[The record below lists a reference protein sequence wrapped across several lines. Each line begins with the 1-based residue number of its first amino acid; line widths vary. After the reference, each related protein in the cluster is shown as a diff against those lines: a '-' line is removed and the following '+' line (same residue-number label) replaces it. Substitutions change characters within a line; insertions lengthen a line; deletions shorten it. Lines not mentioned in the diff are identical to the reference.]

1 MERNGIGSRITGDNY
16 RDYKKYLEIQK
27 MNSGSNYI
35 FLNNNAKNINNNNL
49 NINNNSNFNNNNNAN
64 INNTINNKNINK
76 INNDNQSNKSNPM
89 NITTNS
95 TNSRVPFVY
104 IPMNRPPSS
113 DITKKNNINMEEE
126 NQLLYQNNNKT
137 LNPNSNYSNLN
148 YIDNL
153 DDNKNTFFDENGGE
167 KITNSQILSEIKNLK
182 MILSKTMKNQT
193 EAQNKIMEYDKI
205 INEQENIIRLNNLK
219 LNEHDNKLTE
229 ILLSFNNYLQLNEKT
244 SMIIN
249 DAQKKMDNFVKNS
262 DFIDLKS
269 TMYNLNKENENK
281 LVELNSL
288 CGDLDNK
295 MTEMGKENES
305 YQKFTLEKMKQIQK
319 DSMETRL
326 QQQNELIKMEEAKDN
341 RINAQFSQLKNLI
354 SINDKNIKEEQEYR
368 KTMINDLRNEILN
381 IFAEK
386 DDQINKLEKNQLETE
401 KNLISLNKD
410 YIQSFNEL
418 ISKNN
423 EKYNYELKSIRSLI
437 ESGLT
442 KVDIKMEKDL
452 KTYEENLTILKS
464 NILEQKTNIAN
475 LDTFIKESI
484 NEIENKMELSK
495 GTNNDYFNKFDLL
508 STNFKQFMEESL
520 NIINSKTKEVDDNL
534 KKLIGDEIQKVND
547 KFKINTEQNEKH
559 FNDIDE
565 KLNEM
570 KEQLITIIRAGKFD
584 DLKNITKGTENNIN
598 IQNSPNKIL
607 IQDFVQKICDEN
619 IQTLKLTFNDY
630 QQELLNNMN
639 AKNEEAKAKFAL
651 EQKENMKKIEEIY
664 NKKIDEVNEKR
675 MKSVLEKEEIRDGKV
690 QEYIVESELR
700 ITKNYDKRIKSIEED
715 LESLTIK
722 VGLGP

>member
-1 MERNGIGSRITGDNY
+1 MSSKITGDDY

-27 MNSGSNYI
+27 MNSRTNNI
-35 FLNNNAKNINNNNL
+35 FENNNTNNLINNNVANL
-49 NINNNSNFNNNNNAN
+49 INNGNMNNRNGIRTNE
-64 INNTINNKNINK
+64 
-76 INNDNQSNKSNPM
+76 NQTNQNNPM

-113 DITKKNNINMEEE
+113 DLIKKNNINMEEE
-126 NQLLYQNNNKT
+126 NKIYQNNNGNNNNNKT
-137 LNPNSNYSNLN
+137 LNPNLN
-148 YIDNL
+148 YIDDL
-153 DDNKNTFFDENGGE
+153 DENKKVLIDENNLG
-167 KITNSQILSEIKNLK
+167 NVSSNQILNEINNLK
-182 MILSKTMKNQT
+182 MILTRTMKNQT
-193 EAQNKIMEYDKI
+193 ETQNKIMEYDKI

-249 DAQKKMDNFVKNS
+249 DSQKKMDNFVKGT
-262 DFIDLKS
+262 DFIDFKS
-269 TMYNLNKENENK
+269 TMYTLNKENENK
-281 LVELNSL
+281 INELTTL
-288 CGDLDNK
+288 CGDLDNR
-295 MTEMGKENES
+295 MTEMGKENEG

-326 QQQNELIKMEEAKDN
+326 QQQNELIKMEDAKDN

-354 SINDKNIKEEQEYR
+354 SINDKNIKEEQEFR

-386 DDQINKLEKNQLETE
+386 DDQLSKLERNQLETE

-418 ISKNN
+418 INKNN

-437 ESGLT
+437 EAGLT

-484 NEIENKMELSK
+484 NDIENKMELAK
-495 GTNNDYFNKFDLL
+495 GTSNDYFSKFDLL
-508 STNFKQFMEESL
+508 SSSFKQFMEESL
-520 NIINSKTKEVDDNL
+520 NIINTKTKEVNDNL
-534 KKLIGDEIQKVND
+534 NKLLNEEVQKLDD
-547 KFKINTEQNEKH
+547 KFKTNADQNEKH

-565 KLNEM
+565 KVIEM
-570 KEQLITIIRAGKFD
+570 KEQLITIIKAGKFD
-584 DLKNITKGTENNIN
+584 DFKNITNGNVNDIN
-598 IQNSPNKIL
+598 IKNSPNKIL
-607 IQDFVQKICDEN
+607 IQEFVQKICDEN
-619 IQTLKLTFNDY
+619 IQTLKVIFNEY
-630 QQELLNNMN
+630 EQELLNNMN
-639 AKNEEAKAKFAL
+639 TKNEEIKAKFSL
-651 EQKENMKKIEEIY
+651 EQKDNMKKIEDIFG
-664 NKKIDEVNEKR
+664 KRIDEVNEKI
-675 MKSVLEKEEIRDGKV
+675 MKDIKEKEEIRDGKV

-700 ITKNYDKRIKSIEED
+700 ITKKYDNIIKSIQED
-715 LESLTIK
+715 LESITIK
-722 VGLGP
+722 IGLGP

>member
-1 MERNGIGSRITGDNY
+1 MSSKITGDDY

-27 MNSGSNYI
+27 MNSRTNNI
-35 FLNNNAKNINNNNL
+35 FENNNTNNLINNNVANL
-49 NINNNSNFNNNNNAN
+49 INNGNMNNRNGIRTNE
-64 INNTINNKNINK
+64 
-76 INNDNQSNKSNPM
+76 NQTNQNNPM

-113 DITKKNNINMEEE
+113 DLIKKNNINMEEE
-126 NQLLYQNNNKT
+126 NKIYQNNNGNNNNNKT
-137 LNPNSNYSNLN
+137 LNPNLN
-148 YIDNL
+148 YIDDL
-153 DDNKNTFFDENGGE
+153 DENKKALIDENNLG
-167 KITNSQILSEIKNLK
+167 NVSSNQILNEINNLK
-182 MILSKTMKNQT
+182 MILTRTMKNQT
-193 EAQNKIMEYDKI
+193 ETQNKIMEYDKI

-249 DAQKKMDNFVKNS
+249 DSQKKMDNFVKGT
-262 DFIDLKS
+262 DFIDFKS
-269 TMYNLNKENENK
+269 TMYTLNKENENK
-281 LVELNSL
+281 INELTTL
-288 CGDLDNK
+288 CGDLDNR
-295 MTEMGKENES
+295 MTEMGKENEG

-326 QQQNELIKMEEAKDN
+326 QQQNELIKMEDAKDN

-354 SINDKNIKEEQEYR
+354 SINDKNIKEEQEFR

-386 DDQINKLEKNQLETE
+386 DDQLSKLERNQLETE

-418 ISKNN
+418 INKNN

-437 ESGLT
+437 EAGLT

-484 NEIENKMELSK
+484 NDIENKMELAK
-495 GTNNDYFNKFDLL
+495 GTSNDYFSKFDLL
-508 STNFKQFMEESL
+508 SSSFKQFMEESL
-520 NIINSKTKEVDDNL
+520 NIINTKTKEVNDNL
-534 KKLIGDEIQKVND
+534 NKLLNEEVQKLED
-547 KFKINTEQNEKH
+547 KFKTNADQNEKH

-565 KLNEM
+565 KVIEM
-570 KEQLITIIRAGKFD
+570 KEQLITIIKAGKFD
-584 DLKNITKGTENNIN
+584 DFKNITNGNVNDIN
-598 IQNSPNKIL
+598 IKNSPNKIL
-607 IQDFVQKICDEN
+607 IQEFVQKICDEN
-619 IQTLKLTFNDY
+619 IQTLKVTFNEY
-630 QQELLNNMN
+630 EQELLNNMN
-639 AKNEEAKAKFAL
+639 TKNEEIKAKFSL
-651 EQKENMKKIEEIY
+651 EQKDNMKKIEDIFG
-664 NKKIDEVNEKR
+664 KRIDEVNEKI
-675 MKSVLEKEEIRDGKV
+675 MKDIKEKEEIRDGKV

-700 ITKNYDKRIKSIEED
+700 ITKKYDNIIKGIQED
-715 LESLTIK
+715 LESITIK
-722 VGLGP
+722 IGLGP

>member
-1 MERNGIGSRITGDNY
+1 MERNGISSRITGDNY

-27 MNSGSNYI
+27 MNSGNNM
-35 FLNNNAKNINNNNL
+35 FLNNNGNNINSNILNNN
-49 NINNNSNFNNNNNAN
+49 IN
-64 INNTINNKNINK
+64 NNTINNINNRNGNINE
-76 INNDNQSNKSNPM
+76 NQANQNNPM

-113 DITKKNNINMEEE
+113 DITKKNYINAEEE
-126 NQLLYQNNNKT
+126 NKNKIYQNNN
-137 LNPNSNYSNLN
+137 NGSNQYSNYNNENLN
-148 YIDNL
+148 E
-153 DDNKNTFFDENGGE
+153 NKKNVLDENNGGN
-167 KITNSQILSEIKNLK
+167 ITNNQILTEINNLK
-182 MILSKTMKNQT
+182 MILSRTLKNQT
-193 EAQNKIMEYDKI
+193 ETQNKIMEYDKI

-249 DAQKKMDNFVKNS
+249 DAQKKMDNFVKGN

-281 LVELNSL
+281 INELTSL
-288 CGDLDNK
+288 CGDLENK
-295 MTEMGKENES
+295 MTEMGKENEN

-326 QQQNELIKMEEAKDN
+326 QQQNELIKMEDAKDN

-354 SINDKNIKEEQEYR
+354 TINDKNIKEEQEYR

-381 IFAEK
+381 IFGEK
-386 DDQINKLEKNQLETE
+386 DDQISKLERNQLETE

-418 ISKNN
+418 INKNN

-437 ESGLT
+437 EAGLT

-452 KTYEENLTILKS
+452 KIYEENLTILKS

-475 LDTFIKESI
+475 LDTYIKESI
-484 NEIENKMELSK
+484 NDIENKMEMTK
-495 GTNNDYFNKFDLL
+495 GTNNDYFSKFDLL
-508 STNFKQFMEESL
+508 STSFKQFMEESL
-520 NIINSKTKEVDDNL
+520 NIINTKTKEVDDNL
-534 KKLIGDEIQKVND
+534 KKLLGEEINKIDEKI
-547 KFKINTEQNEKH
+547 KINSQQNEKH

-565 KLNEM
+565 KLVEM
-570 KEQLITIIRAGKFD
+570 KEQLIIIVKAGKFD
-584 DLKNITKGTENNIN
+584 DFKNITKANVDDINLQNNP
-598 IQNSPNKIL
+598 SKIL
-607 IQDFVQKICDEN
+607 IREFVQKVCDEN
-619 IQTLKLTFNDY
+619 INSLKITFNEY

-639 AKNEEAKAKFAL
+639 VKNEEAKGKFAL
-651 EQKENMKKIEEIY
+651 EQKENIKKIEELF
-664 NKKIDEVNEKR
+664 NKRLEEVNEKIN
-675 MKSVLEKEEIRDGKV
+675 KELKEKEEIKDGKI
-690 QEYIVESELR
+690 QEYIVETELR
-700 ITKNYDKRIKSIEED
+700 ITKKYDNIIKVIQED
-715 LESLTIK
+715 LENLTIK
-722 VGLGP
+722 IGLGA

>member
-1 MERNGIGSRITGDNY
+1 MERNGISSRITGDNY

-27 MNSGSNYI
+27 MNSGNNM
-35 FLNNNAKNINNNNL
+35 FLNNNGNNINSNILNNN
-49 NINNNSNFNNNNNAN
+49 IN
-64 INNTINNKNINK
+64 NNTINNINNRNGNINE
-76 INNDNQSNKSNPM
+76 NQANQNNPM

-113 DITKKNNINMEEE
+113 DITKKNYINLEEE
-126 NQLLYQNNNKT
+126 NKNKIYQNNN
-137 LNPNSNYSNLN
+137 NGSNQYSNYNNENLN
-148 YIDNL
+148 E
-153 DDNKNTFFDENGGE
+153 NKKNVLDENNGGNM
-167 KITNSQILSEIKNLK
+167 TNNQILTEINNLK
-182 MILSKTMKNQT
+182 MILSRTLKNQT
-193 EAQNKIMEYDKI
+193 ETQNKIMEYDKI

-249 DAQKKMDNFVKNS
+249 DAQKKMDNFVKGN

-281 LVELNSL
+281 INELTSL
-288 CGDLDNK
+288 CGDLENK
-295 MTEMGKENES
+295 MTEMGKENEN

-326 QQQNELIKMEEAKDN
+326 QQQNELIKMEDAKDN

-354 SINDKNIKEEQEYR
+354 TINEKNIKEEQEYR

-381 IFAEK
+381 IFGEK
-386 DDQINKLEKNQLETE
+386 DDQISKLERNQLETE

-418 ISKNN
+418 INKNN

-437 ESGLT
+437 EAGLT

-452 KTYEENLTILKS
+452 KIYEENLTILKS

-475 LDTFIKESI
+475 LDTYIKESI
-484 NEIENKMELSK
+484 NDIENKMEMTK
-495 GTNNDYFNKFDLL
+495 GTNNDYFSKFDLL
-508 STNFKQFMEESL
+508 SNSFKQFMEESL
-520 NIINSKTKEVDDNL
+520 NIINTKTKEVDDNL
-534 KKLIGDEIQKVND
+534 KKLLGEEINKIDEKI
-547 KFKINTEQNEKH
+547 KINSQQNEKR

-565 KLNEM
+565 KLVEM
-570 KEQLITIIRAGKFD
+570 KEQLIIIVKAGKFD
-584 DLKNITKGTENNIN
+584 DFKNITKANVDDINLQNNP
-598 IQNSPNKIL
+598 SKIL
-607 IQDFVQKICDEN
+607 IREFVQKVCDEN
-619 IQTLKLTFNDY
+619 INSLKITFNEY

-639 AKNEEAKAKFAL
+639 VKNEEAKGKFAL
-651 EQKENMKKIEEIY
+651 EQKENIKKIEELF
-664 NKKIDEVNEKR
+664 NKRLEEVNEKIN
-675 MKSVLEKEEIRDGKV
+675 KELKEKEEIKDGKI
-690 QEYIVESELR
+690 QEYIVETELR
-700 ITKNYDKRIKSIEED
+700 ITKKYDNIIKVIQED
-715 LESLTIK
+715 LENLTIK
-722 VGLGP
+722 IGLGA

>member
-1 MERNGIGSRITGDNY
+1 MGSRITGDNY

-27 MNSGSNYI
+27 MNSRTNNI
-35 FLNNNAKNINNNNL
+35 FGNDNTNNIINNNNL
-49 NINNNSNFNNNNNAN
+49 INNGNINNRNGNRASENQINQNQNN
-64 INNTINNKNINK
+64 
-76 INNDNQSNKSNPM
+76 NPM

-113 DITKKNNINMEEE
+113 DLTKKNNINFEEE
-126 NQLLYQNNNKT
+126 NKIYQNSNNNNSKT
-137 LNPNSNYSNLN
+137 LNPNLN
-148 YIDNL
+148 YNDNL
-153 DDNKNTFFDENGGE
+153 VENKKSFMDENNGGNNLGN
-167 KITNSQILSEIKNLK
+167 NSLGNNNNVSNNQILNEINNLK
-182 MILSKTMKNQT
+182 MILSRTMKNQT
-193 EAQNKIMEYDKI
+193 ETQNKIMEYDKI

-249 DAQKKMDNFVKNS
+249 DAQKKMDNFVKGS
-262 DFIDLKS
+262 DFVDLKS
-269 TMYNLNKENENK
+269 SVYNLNKENENK
-281 LVELNSL
+281 INELSSL
-288 CGDLDNK
+288 CGDLENK
-295 MTEMGKENES
+295 MTEMRKENES

-326 QQQNELIKMEEAKDN
+326 QQQNELIKMEDAKDN

-386 DDQINKLEKNQLETE
+386 DDQLSKLERNQLETE

-418 ISKNN
+418 INKNN

-437 ESGLT
+437 EAGLT

-475 LDTFIKESI
+475 LDTFLKESI
-484 NEIENKMELSK
+484 NDIENKMEMSK

-508 STNFKQFMEESL
+508 SNSFKQFMEESL
-520 NIINSKTKEVDDNL
+520 NIINTKTKEVDDNL
-534 KKLIGDEIQKVND
+534 KKLIGEEINKLDD
-547 KFKINTEQNEKH
+547 KFKKNSEQNEKH

-565 KLNEM
+565 KIVEM
-570 KEQLITIIRAGKFD
+570 KDQLITIIKAGKFD
-584 DLKNITKGTENNIN
+584 DIKNIKGDVNDIN
-598 IQNSPNKIL
+598 ISNNPNKIL
-607 IQDFVQKICDEN
+607 IQEFVQKICDEN
-619 IQTLKLTFNDY
+619 IEALKVTFNGY

-639 AKNEEAKAKFAL
+639 VKNEETKAKFAL
-651 EQKENMKKIEEIY
+651 EQKDSMNKLEEIFG
-664 NKKIDEVNEKR
+664 KKVDEVHEKL
-675 MKSVLEKEEIRDGKV
+675 MKDIREKEEIKDGKI

-700 ITKNYDKRIKSIEED
+700 VTQKYDNIIRTIKED

-722 VGLGP
+722 IGLGP

>member
-1 MERNGIGSRITGDNY
+1 MSSKITGDDY

-27 MNSGSNYI
+27 MNSRT
-35 FLNNNAKNINNNNL
+35 NNLINNNVANL
-49 NINNNSNFNNNNNAN
+49 INNGNMNNRNGIRTNE
-64 INNTINNKNINK
+64 
-76 INNDNQSNKSNPM
+76 NQTNQNNPM

-113 DITKKNNINMEEE
+113 DLIKKNNINMEEE
-126 NQLLYQNNNKT
+126 NKIYQNNNGNNNNNKT
-137 LNPNSNYSNLN
+137 LNPNLN
-148 YIDNL
+148 YIDDL
-153 DDNKNTFFDENGGE
+153 DENKKALIDENNLG
-167 KITNSQILSEIKNLK
+167 NVSSNQILNEINNLK
-182 MILSKTMKNQT
+182 MILTRTMKNQT
-193 EAQNKIMEYDKI
+193 ETQNKIMEYDKI

-249 DAQKKMDNFVKNS
+249 DSQKKMDNFVKGT
-262 DFIDLKS
+262 DFIDFKS
-269 TMYNLNKENENK
+269 TMYTLNKENENK
-281 LVELNSL
+281 INELTTL
-288 CGDLDNK
+288 CGDLDNR
-295 MTEMGKENES
+295 MTEMGKENEG

-326 QQQNELIKMEEAKDN
+326 QQQNELIKMEDAKDN

-354 SINDKNIKEEQEYR
+354 SINDKNIKEEQEFR

-386 DDQINKLEKNQLETE
+386 DDQLSKLERNQLETE

-418 ISKNN
+418 INKNN

-437 ESGLT
+437 EAGLT

-484 NEIENKMELSK
+484 NDIENKMELAK
-495 GTNNDYFNKFDLL
+495 GTSNDYFSKFDLL
-508 STNFKQFMEESL
+508 SSSFKQFMEESL
-520 NIINSKTKEVDDNL
+520 NIINTKTKELNDNL
-534 KKLIGDEIQKVND
+534 NKLLNEEVQKLDD
-547 KFKINTEQNEKH
+547 KFKTNADQNEKH

-565 KLNEM
+565 KVIEM
-570 KEQLITIIRAGKFD
+570 KEQLITIIKAGKFD
-584 DLKNITKGTENNIN
+584 DFKNITNGNVNDIN
-598 IQNSPNKIL
+598 IKNSPNKIL
-607 IQDFVQKICDEN
+607 IQEFVQKICDEN
-619 IQTLKLTFNDY
+619 IQTLKVIFNEY
-630 QQELLNNMN
+630 EQELLNNMN
-639 AKNEEAKAKFAL
+639 TKNEEIKAKFSL
-651 EQKENMKKIEEIY
+651 EQKDNMKKIEDIFG
-664 NKKIDEVNEKR
+664 KRIDEVNEKI
-675 MKSVLEKEEIRDGKV
+675 MKDIKEKEEIRDGKV

-700 ITKNYDKRIKSIEED
+700 ITKKYDNIIKSIQED
-715 LESLTIK
+715 LESITIK
-722 VGLGP
+722 IGLGP

>member
-1 MERNGIGSRITGDNY
+1 MERNGISSRITGDNY

-27 MNSGSNYI
+27 MNSGNNM
-35 FLNNNAKNINNNNL
+35 FLNNNGNNINSNILNNNINNNTLN
-49 NINNNSNFNNNNNAN
+49 NINNRNGN
-64 INNTINNKNINK
+64 INE
-76 INNDNQSNKSNPM
+76 NQANQNNPM

-113 DITKKNNINMEEE
+113 DITKKNYINLEEE
-126 NQLLYQNNNKT
+126 NKNKIYQNNN
-137 LNPNSNYSNLN
+137 NGSNQYSNYNNENLN
-148 YIDNL
+148 E
-153 DDNKNTFFDENGGE
+153 NKKNVLDENNGGNM
-167 KITNSQILSEIKNLK
+167 TNNQILTEINNLK
-182 MILSKTMKNQT
+182 MILSRTLKNQT
-193 EAQNKIMEYDKI
+193 ETQNKIMEYDKI

-249 DAQKKMDNFVKNS
+249 DAQKKMDNFVKGN

-281 LVELNSL
+281 INELTSL
-288 CGDLDNK
+288 CGDLENK
-295 MTEMGKENES
+295 MTEMGKENEN

-326 QQQNELIKMEEAKDN
+326 QQQNELIKMEDAKDN

-354 SINDKNIKEEQEYR
+354 TINDKNIKEEQEYR

-381 IFAEK
+381 IFGEK
-386 DDQINKLEKNQLETE
+386 DDQISKLERNQLETE

-418 ISKNN
+418 INKNN

-437 ESGLT
+437 EAGLT

-452 KTYEENLTILKS
+452 KIYEENLTILKS

-475 LDTFIKESI
+475 LDTYIKESI
-484 NEIENKMELSK
+484 NDIENKMEMTK
-495 GTNNDYFNKFDLL
+495 GTNNDYFSKFDLL
-508 STNFKQFMEESL
+508 STSFKQFMEESL
-520 NIINSKTKEVDDNL
+520 NIINTKTKEVDDNL
-534 KKLIGDEIQKVND
+534 KKLLGEEINKIDEKI
-547 KFKINTEQNEKH
+547 KINSQQNEKR

-565 KLNEM
+565 KLVEM
-570 KEQLITIIRAGKFD
+570 KEQLIIIVKAGKFD
-584 DLKNITKGTENNIN
+584 DFKNITKANVDDINLQNNP
-598 IQNSPNKIL
+598 SKIL
-607 IQDFVQKICDEN
+607 IREFVQKVCDEN
-619 IQTLKLTFNDY
+619 INSLKITFNEY

-639 AKNEEAKAKFAL
+639 VKNEEAKGKFAL
-651 EQKENMKKIEEIY
+651 EQKENIKKIEELF
-664 NKKIDEVNEKR
+664 NKRLEEVNEKIN
-675 MKSVLEKEEIRDGKV
+675 KELKEKEEIKDGKI
-690 QEYIVESELR
+690 QEYIVETELR
-700 ITKNYDKRIKSIEED
+700 ITKKYDNIIKVIQED
-715 LESLTIK
+715 LENLTIK
-722 VGLGP
+722 IGLGA